1 MLGGSSQGAARQRI
15 RALSGPSRE
24 GSMSVFHF
32 RAAPRPAAAL
42 VLLIAGL
49 AALLPLCRP
58 ARAAGATYYVAA
70 TGNDSNSGSANAP
83 FRQIRRG
90 LSAAAAGDTVLVG
103 NGSYLGFDVRSR
115 NGTAAAPIT
124 IRATGTG

>member
-1 MLGGSSQGAARQRI
+1 
-15 RALSGPSRE
+15 
-24 GSMSVFHF
+24 MSVFHF

-83 FRQIRRG
+83 FRQIRRA
-90 LSAAAAGDTVLVG
+90 LQAERITPFAACRIVRDRQHQIDEQRIPTDAGMTVCRGGTFAACIRSEGRSIV
-103 NGSYLGFDVRSR
+103 VRIF
-115 NGTAAAPIT
+115 AY
-124 IRATGTG
+124 